1 MFGDVLR
8 HYALEVVLDLLIV
21 LRLTVFD
28 GQVQFYSTEGELH
41 FIQDANRAELDQI
54 GFNELLDVNLNSF

>member
-1 MFGDVLR
+1 M
-8 HYALEVVLDLLIV
+8 LDLLIV